1 MATSSESLE
10 EILSQYGLKDADLD
24 RECSQR
30 VRDEVAVKFDDWEMT
45 GRCLEFSLEKL
56 RDIALC
62 AIIMKRCMQS
72 IFRGTRERERMEGQ
86 IIDVFTSD

>member
-30 VRDEVAVKFDDWEMT
+30 VRDEVVVKFDDWEMT
-45 GRCLEFSLEKL
+45 GRCLEFSSEKL

-62 AIIMKRCMQS
+62 AI
-72 IFRGTRERERMEGQ
+72 
-86 IIDVFTSD
+86 